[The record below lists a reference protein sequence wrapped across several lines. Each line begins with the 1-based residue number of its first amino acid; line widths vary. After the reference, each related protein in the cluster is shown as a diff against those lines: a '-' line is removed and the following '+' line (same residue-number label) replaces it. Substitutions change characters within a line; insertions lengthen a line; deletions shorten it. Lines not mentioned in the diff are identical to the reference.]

1 MYSQTEPNYRPDVCR
16 CQTPFDRRRA
26 GGAST
31 PPAAGPVKGRLRELV
46 VFGADAVK
54 ESDRRRAA
62 RRSASTLHGFAIETG
77 DFFVARSSRPDRGCE
92 QERDPPANGGAG
104 AVVVGR
110 RDRPPQ

>member
-1 MYSQTEPNYRPDVCR
+1 MS
-16 CQTPFDRRRA
+16 TPFDLRRV

-54 ESDRRRAA
+54 ESDRRWAA

-77 DFFVARSSRPDRGCE
+77 DSSWRGHRDQIVGASRNVIPPPTVVPAPLSSVVAIVRPS
-92 QERDPPANGGAG
+92 DP
-104 AVVVGR
+104 
-110 RDRPPQ
+110 